1 MSDTNLNTAVP
12 TAAAGISEASG
23 GTLAASGANQTP
35 TPAVLAE
42 PRRDFLPAADKVLI
56 IGLDGAT
63 FDILTPMMDSGRMPN
78 LTRLVKEGSSGILYS
93 TQPPITP
100 AAWTTFMTGKGPGR
114 HGIVDFERYDVATG
128 KLSFNSTYEI
138 RERTIWE
145 ILGEKGFRVGAIHVP
160 MTYPPR
166 KVNGFMVS
174 GFETPS
180 IAAEFTWP
188 PELKQEILRRWPHYS
203 YRADW
208 KRRVFGRDEALRR
221 NLRHIERSFH
231 QGAELTTFCGERY
244 GWDVL
249 MVLFK
254 LVDNLQHKTWKYLDP
269 KTSSRYLH
277 EAELAANCFV
287 ELDKALGTLFEYARR
302 HSASILMMSDHG
314 HGSLDGKAQ
323 PNLLLKQWGYLKIRS
338 STVQIRRRLSKTAD
352 RLFGRTRTRFDANL
366 GIEHELVVDWAQT
379 RACVIHAGM
388 NGFLYISLKGRQPNG
403 VVEPSDYEKVRDDLR
418 NRFVAATCTD
428 PAGREIRI
436 FPEVHKPEEL
446 YGCSREEQP
455 WMPDLLLVPQP
466 GLAVVRRILGRQP
479 VRWSSLRRLE
489 GTHRVEGILIANG
502 PHIRQGGA
510 ATGRIV
516 DIAPTLL
523 AAMGLKVPSD
533 MEGSVLTDLFAQTP
547 TVEYELP
554 QTAEWTQQEGVYSE
568 AEKEIL
574 TRRLTELGYLE

>member
-1 MSDTNLNTAVP
+1 MSEMNSN
-12 TAAAGISEASG
+12 AGQASPGAPGLGPAGPATSELS
-23 GTLAASGANQTP
+23 
-35 TPAVLAE
+35 E
-42 PRRDFLPAADKVLI
+42 PRRDFEPAASKLLI

-63 FDILTPMMDSGRMPN
+63 FDILRPMMDAGRMPN
-78 LTRLVKEGSSGILYS
+78 LTSVVRDGTSGILYS

-114 HGIVDFERYDVATG
+114 HGIVDFERYDVSTG
-128 KLSFNSTYEI
+128 KLAFNSTYEI
-138 RERTIWE
+138 RERTIWQ
-145 ILGEKGFRVGAIHVP
+145 ILGEKGFKVGAIHVP

-166 KVNGFMVS
+166 EVNGFLVS

-180 IAAEFTWP
+180 VSAEFTWP
-188 PELKQEILRRWPHYS
+188 SSLKQEILQRWPNYS

-208 KRRVFGRDEALRR
+208 KRKVFGGEELLLR

-231 QGAELTTFCGERY
+231 QGAELTTFCGDRY

-249 MVLFK
+249 MVMFK

-269 KTSSRYLH
+269 KTAGRYPRQ
-277 EAELAANCFV
+277 AELAANCFV
-287 ELDKALGTLFEYARR
+287 ELDKALGTLFDYARR

-323 PNLLLKQWGYLKIRS
+323 ANLLLKQWGYLKIRS
-338 STVQIRRRLSKTAD
+338 RLAQMQ
-352 RLFGRTRTRFDANL
+352 RLAARMAAHYLGRTRTRFDANL
-366 GIEHELVVDWAQT
+366 GIEHDLVVDWTRT

-403 VVEPSDYEKVRDDLR
+403 TVDPADYEKVRDDLR
-418 NRFVAATCTD
+418 QRFLSATCDTPD
-428 PAGREIRI
+428 GRRI
-436 FPEVHKPEEL
+436 QIFADVHRPEEL
-446 YGCSREEQP
+446 YNCSRDEQP

-466 GLAVVRRILGRQP
+466 GLAVVRRIIGRQP
-479 VRWSSLRRLE
+479 VRWSSERRLE

-502 PHIRQGGA
+502 QHIRRGGS

-516 DIAPTLL
+516 DIAPTVL
-523 AAMGLKVPSD
+523 AALGLKVPSD
-533 MEGSVLTDLFAQTP
+533 MEGSVLTDLFDRMP
-547 TVEYELP
+547 TIEYELP

-574 TRRLTELGYLE
+574 TRRLTDLGYLE

>member
-1 MSDTNLNTAVP
+1 MPDSTQP
-12 TAAAGISEASG
+12 AATSS
-23 GTLAASGANQTP
+23 SRPQRDFSP
-35 TPAVLAE
+35 LAE
-42 PRRDFLPAADKVLI
+42 KVLI
-56 IGLDGAT
+56 VGLDGAT
-63 FDILTPMMDSGRMPN
+63 FEILKPMMDSGRMPN
-78 LTRLVKEGSSGILYS
+78 LARLVNEGCHGILYS

-145 ILGEKGFRVGAIHVP
+145 ILSEKGFRVGAIHVP

-166 KVNGFMVS
+166 QVNGFMVS

-180 IAAEFTWP
+180 VKAEFTWP
-188 PELKQEILRRWPHYS
+188 SELKQEILRRWPNYS
-203 YRADW
+203 YRAHW
-208 KRRVFGRDEALRR
+208 KHGVFGRDEILRR
-221 NLRHIERSFH
+221 NLSHIERSFH
-231 QGAELTTFCGERY
+231 QGAELTEFCGERY

-269 KTSSRYLH
+269 KTAVRYPRQ
-277 EAELAANCFV
+277 AELAANCFV
-287 ELDKALGTLFEYARR
+287 ELDKALGRLFDYARR
-302 HSASILMMSDHG
+302 HSASVLMMSDHG

-323 PNLLLKQWGYLKIRS
+323 PNLLLKQWGYLKARS
-338 STVQIRRRLSKTAD
+338 GAIQLRRKIAKMAD
-352 RLFGRTRTRFDANL
+352 RLLGRKRTRFDANL
-366 GIEHELVVDWAQT
+366 GIEHELVVDWTQT

-388 NGFLYISLKGRQPNG
+388 IGFLYISLKGRQPNG
-403 VVEPSDYEKVRDDLR
+403 VVEPGDYEKVRDDLR
-418 NRFVAATCTD
+418 QRFLSASCSTPD
-428 PAGREIRI
+428 GRQIRV
-436 FPEVHKPEEL
+436 FAEVHKPEEL
-446 YGCSREEQP
+446 YNCTREEQP

-466 GLAVVRRILGRQP
+466 GLAVVRKILGGRP

-502 PHIRQGGA
+502 PHIRPGGA

-523 AAMGLKVPSD
+523 AALGLKVPSD
-533 MEGSVLTDLFAQTP
+533 MEGSVLTDLFDRMP
-547 TVEYELP
+547 TVEYELA
-554 QTAEWTQQEGVYSE
+554 QSAEWTQQEAVYSE